1 MIYLVQYSAKK
12 VNRMQP
18 AWIIVMGI
26 VIVILAVISW
36 ILHSSKKRI
45 KPAANETLS
54 PPFTANT
61 SESHN
66 GSKPTAKPHNVV
78 ELAAFRERRSH
89 TRRKTDTNSKP
100 AELSGRPAV
109 VRPLPLSKNG
119 LPPSKLRMQKCSY
132 CKKEVNHL
140 TFYAND
146 DGSLVGVCKDCEPIA
161 KRRDL
166 LPL

>member
-1 MIYLVQYSAKK
+1 
-12 VNRMQP
+12 MQP

-36 ILHSSKKRI
+36 IVHSSKKR
-45 KPAANETLS
+45 ANPTAGEPLS
-54 PPFTANT
+54 PPFTANAP
-61 SESHN
+61 ESHN
-66 GSKPTAKPHNVV
+66 GSQPLAKSHNVV
-78 ELAAFRERRSH
+78 DLAAFRERRPGS
-89 TRRKTDTNSKP
+89 RSKSDTSAKP
-100 AELSGRPAV
+100 AETPGRPAV
-109 VRPLPLSKNG
+109 VRPLPLSRSG
-119 LPPSKLRMQKCSY
+119 HPPSKLRMQKCSY